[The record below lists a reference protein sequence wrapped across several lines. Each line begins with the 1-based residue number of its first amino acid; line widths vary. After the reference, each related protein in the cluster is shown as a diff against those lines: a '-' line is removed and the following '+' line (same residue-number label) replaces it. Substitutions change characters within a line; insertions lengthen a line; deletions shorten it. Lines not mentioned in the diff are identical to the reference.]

1 MKTQFKWINVFS
13 VVFGASLLGV
23 VLSIFMLR
31 HHLVFNDTMRQMFK
45 IGVLL
50 TLMMILVS
58 AVVSSLLYY
67 GLRSNQRRIV
77 QKLQWLILGNYTHE
91 VFQKSTSNVWNSLD
105 YLGVVDEQL
114 NSLSQQLKEYSDS
127 LMAFSDK
134 HQPLALEQEET
145 IILQERQRLARD
157 LHDSVSQQLYA
168 AAMIVSGAKYT
179 LSDMVQLEKQLVI
192 LENIINESQKEVR
205 ALLLH
210 LRPVSLENK
219 TLSQGLRVLMNEV
232 QQKVDCQII
241 YDIDD
246 CEVVPT
252 VENHLFRIVQE
263 LLSNSLRHAKA
274 SRIEVYFKKDNGRL
288 KLRVVDNGQG
298 FDVKEKAMSHYGLQN
313 VKERVNGIGG
323 QITIVSVKY
332 DGTSVDITI

>member
-1 MKTQFKWINVFS
+1 MKEKFKWLNVFS

-31 HHLVFNDTMRQMFK
+31 RHLVFDNPLRQMFK

-58 AVVSSLLYY
+58 VVVSSLLYY

-77 QKLQWLILGNYTHE
+77 QKLQWLILGNYTHD
-91 VFQKSTSNVWNSLD
+91 VFQKSASNSWNSLD
-105 YLGVVDEQL
+105 YLGVVDKQL
-114 NSLSQQLKEYSDS
+114 NSLSQQLKDYSDS
-127 LMAFSDK
+127 LMSFNNK
-134 HQPLALEQEET
+134 HQPLALEQEEA
-145 IILQERQRLARD
+145 IIVQERQRLARD

-179 LSDMVQLEKQLVI
+179 LADITQLEKQLVI

-219 TLSQGLRVLMNEV
+219 TLSQGLRVLMHEV
-232 QQKVDCQII
+232 QQKVDCQIV
-241 YDIDD
+241 YEIDD
-246 CEVVPT
+246 CDVLPT
-252 VENHLFRIVQE
+252 VEAHLFRIVQE

-274 SRIEVYFKKDNGRL
+274 SRIEVYLKQDNDRL

-298 FDVKEKAMSHYGLQN
+298 FDVKENVIGHYGLQN

-332 DGTSVDITI
+332 DGTSIDITI

>member
-1 MKTQFKWINVFS
+1 MKTQFKWINIFI
-13 VVFGASLLGV
+13 VVFGASLIGV
-23 VLSIFMLR
+23 VSSVFMLR
-31 HHLVFNDTMRQMFK
+31 HHLIFENTMRQMFK
-45 IGVLL
+45 ISILL

-58 AVVSSLLYY
+58 AVVSALLYY

-77 QKLQWLILGNYTHE
+77 QKLQWLILGNYTHK
-91 VFQKSTSNVWNSLD
+91 VFQKHPSNSWSSLD
-105 YLGVVDEQL
+105 YLGVIDKQL
-114 NSLSQQLKEYSDS
+114 NSLSQQLKDYSDG
-127 LMAFSDK
+127 LIAFSDK

-145 IILQERQRLARD
+145 IIAQERQRLARD

-168 AAMIVSGAKYT
+168 AAMIVSGVKYT
-179 LSDMVQLEKQLVI
+179 LSDIKQLEKQIVI

-219 TLSQGLRVLMNEV
+219 TLSQGLRLLMHEV
-232 QQKVDCQII
+232 QQKVDCQIL
-241 YDIDD
+241 YEIDD
-246 CEVVPT
+246 CDIVPT

-274 SRIEVYFKKDNGRL
+274 SRIEVYLKKANDRL

-298 FDVKEKAMSHYGLQN
+298 FDVKETVIGRYGLQN

-332 DGTSVDITI
+332 DGTSIDITI